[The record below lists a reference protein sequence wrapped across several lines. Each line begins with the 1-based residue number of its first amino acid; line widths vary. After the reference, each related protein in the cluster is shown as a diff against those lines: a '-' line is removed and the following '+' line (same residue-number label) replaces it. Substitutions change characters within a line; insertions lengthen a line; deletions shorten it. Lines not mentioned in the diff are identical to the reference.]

1 MFIDKKI
8 ETAQILIV
16 NDVEEALNTL
26 LPFYSKHNI
35 RVIKNDQKDEFQIAQ
50 AHAAIKEAYISSNEK
65 KYLILVG
72 RSFRNEA
79 QNALLKVFEEPPKNI
94 VFIIITSSKSSI
106 LPTIFSRIP
115 HKYYKTVSKREEIT
129 LDVDKLDLKEVYLFL
144 KDSQRITK
152 DEARTII
159 EAILYKVSSK
169 KIELNQKELELF
181 SKSIK
186 LLELNSRPINVL
198 TSLLLMLLNRNKRV

>member
-1 MFIDKKI
+1 MLIDKKI

-16 NDVEEALNTL
+16 NDVEEGLNTL
-26 LPFYSKHNI
+26 LPFYSKHNV

-115 HKYYKTVSKREEIT
+115 HKYYKTVSKREETT
-129 LDVDKLDLKEVYLFL
+129 LDIDKLDLKEVYLFL

-169 KIELNQKELELF
+169 RIELNQKELELF